1 MGVVIAHNSRNYSR
15 TFALEAANVICANG
29 IKTYLFDSL
38 RPTTE
43 LSFALAVG
51 ELSELVLELQ
61 IFDIISLKASGICSI
76 FPAFLPHSII
86 KFANSKIL

>member
-1 MGVVIAHNSRNYSR
+1 MQEILAVFSSLLTHYCDKF
-15 TFALEAANVICANG
+15 TFQTAWGSSPIC
-29 IKTYLFDSL
+29 
-38 RPTTE
+38 
-43 LSFALAVG
+43 LAVG